1 MIQRN
6 IIIFE
11 FNSLYQI
18 LNEINDYLMFNIMN
32 QNQKNIEQANLN
44 SAIILTKFQYKDF
57 LLKNK
62 KIDQDKII
70 FFLNESEKLKD
81 LNNNQIIYY
90 PFNIY
95 DLFEKINISFIK
107 KKYSD
112 QSNIIISDYILDL
125 NSRIISKNNISLKL
139 TEKEIEI
146 IIFLKNN
153 FKPQK
158 VSVLQNKVWGYSLEM
173 ETHTVETHIYRLRK
187 KITETF
193 KDNNFIISNEN
204 GYLIK

>member
-32 QNQKNIEQANLN
+32 QNQENIEEANLN
-44 SAIILTKFQYKDF
+44 NAIILAKFQSKDF

-62 KIDQDKII
+62 KMDQSKVI
-70 FFLNESEKLKD
+70 FFLDENEKLKD
-81 LNNNQIIYY
+81 LNNNQTIYC

-95 DLFEKINISFIK
+95 DLLEKINISLIK

-112 QSNIIISDYILDL
+112 QSNIIISDYTLDL
-125 NSRIISKNNISLKL
+125 NSRVISKNNISLKL

>member
-44 SAIILTKFQYKDF
+44 NSIILTRFQYKDF
-57 LLKNK
+57 LLKKK
-62 KIDQDKII
+62 KIDQGKII
-70 FFLNESEKLKD
+70 FFLKESEKLKD
-81 LNNNQIIYY
+81 LNNNQTIYC

-95 DLFEKINISFIK
+95 DLLEKINISLIK

-125 NSRIISKNNISLKL
+125 NSRVISKNNITLKL

-153 FKPQK
+153 SKPQK

-193 KDNNFIISNEN
+193 KDNNFIISNES

>member
-44 SAIILTKFQYKDF
+44 NSIILTRFQYKDF
-57 LLKNK
+57 LLKKK
-62 KIDQDKII
+62 KIDQGKII
-70 FFLNESEKLKD
+70 FFLKESEKLKD
-81 LNNNQIIYY
+81 LNNNQTIYC

-95 DLFEKINISFIK
+95 DLLEKINISLIK

-125 NSRIISKNNISLKL
+125 NSRVISKNNISLKL

-158 VSVLQNKVWGYSLEM
+158 VIVLQNKVWGYSLEM

-193 KDNNFIISNEN
+193 EDNNFIISNEN
-204 GYLIK
+204 GYFIK

>member
-1 MIQRN
+1 MVKNN

-18 LNEINDYLMFNIMN
+18 LNEINDYLMFNIIN
-32 QNQKNIEQANLN
+32 QNQQSLDQNSLN
-44 SAIILTKFQYKDF
+44 NEIILTKFQYKDF

-70 FFLNESEKLKD
+70 FFLNENEKLKD
-81 LNNNQIIYY
+81 LNNNQTIYC

-95 DLFEKINISFIK
+95 DLFEKINISLIK

>member
-32 QNQKNIEQANLN
+32 QNQENIEQADLN
-44 SAIILTKFQYKDF
+44 NSIILTKFQYKDF

-62 KIDQDKII
+62 KIEQGKII
-70 FFLNESEKLKD
+70 FFLSESEKLKD
-81 LNNNQIIYY
+81 LNNNQVIYY

-95 DLFEKINISFIK
+95 DLLEKINISLIK

-125 NSRIISKNNISLKL
+125 NSRVISKNNITLKL

>member
-32 QNQKNIEQANLN
+32 QNQKNIEQVNLN
-44 SAIILTKFQYKDF
+44 NSIVLTKLKYKEF

-62 KIDQDKII
+62 KIDQNKII
-70 FFLNESEKLKD
+70 FLLDENEKLKD
-81 LNNNQIIYY
+81 LNNNQTIYC

-95 DLFEKINISFIK
+95 DLFEKINISLIK

-125 NSRIISKNNISLKL
+125 NSRVISKNNISLKL

-158 VSVLQNKVWGYSLEM
+158 DSVLQNKVWGYSLEM

>member
-32 QNQKNIEQANLN
+32 QNQENIEQADLN
-44 SAIILTKFQYKDF
+44 NSIILTKFQYKDF

-62 KIDQDKII
+62 KIEQGKII
-70 FFLNESEKLKD
+70 FFLSESEKLKD
-81 LNNNQIIYY
+81 LNNNQVIYY

-95 DLFEKINISFIK
+95 DLLEKINISLIK

-125 NSRIISKNNISLKL
+125 NSRVISKNQISLKL

-187 KITETF
+187 KITEKF
-193 KDNNFIISNEN
+193 KDNNFIISNEK

>member
-18 LNEINDYLMFNIMN
+18 LSEINDYLMFNIMN

-44 SAIILTKFQYKDF
+44 NSIILTKFQYKDF

-62 KIDQDKII
+62 KIDQGKII
-70 FFLNESEKLKD
+70 FFLKESEKLKD
-81 LNNNQIIYY
+81 LNNNQTIYC

-95 DLFEKINISFIK
+95 DLLEKINISLIK

-125 NSRIISKNNISLKL
+125 NSRVISKNNISLKL

>member
-18 LNEINDYLMFNIMN
+18 LSEINDYLMFNIMN
-32 QNQKNIEQANLN
+32 QNQKNIEQVNLN
-44 SAIILTKFQYKDF
+44 NSIVLTKLKYKEF

-62 KIDQDKII
+62 KIDQNKII
-70 FFLNESEKLKD
+70 FLLDENEKLKD
-81 LNNNQIIYY
+81 LNNNQTIYC

-95 DLFEKINISFIK
+95 DLLEKINISLIK

-125 NSRIISKNNISLKL
+125 NSRVISKNNITLKL

-193 KDNNFIISNEN
+193 KDNNFIISNES

>member
-44 SAIILTKFQYKDF
+44 NSIILTRFQYKDF
-57 LLKNK
+57 LLKKK
-62 KIDQDKII
+62 KIDQGKII
-70 FFLNESEKLKD
+70 FFLKESEKLKD
-81 LNNNQIIYY
+81 LNNNQTIYC

-95 DLFEKINISFIK
+95 DLLEKINISLIK

-125 NSRIISKNNISLKL
+125 NSRVISKNNISLKL

-173 ETHTVETHIYRLRK
+173 ETHTIETHIYRLRK
-187 KITETF
+187 KNTETF
-193 KDNNFIISNEN
+193 KDNNFIISNES

>member
-6 IIIFE
+6 IVIFE

-32 QNQKNIEQANLN
+32 QNQENIEQADLN
-44 SAIILTKFQYKDF
+44 NSIILTKFQYKDF

-62 KIDQDKII
+62 KIEQGKII
-70 FFLNESEKLKD
+70 FFLSESEKLKD
-81 LNNNQIIYY
+81 LNNNQVIYY

-95 DLFEKINISFIK
+95 DLLEKINISLIK

-125 NSRIISKNNISLKL
+125 NSRVISKNQISLKL

-187 KITETF
+187 KITEKF
-193 KDNNFIISNEN
+193 KDNNFIISNEK

>member
-18 LNEINDYLMFNIMN
+18 LNEINDYLMFNIIN
-32 QNQKNIEQANLN
+32 QSQQNLDQN
-44 SAIILTKFQYKDF
+44 SLNNEIILTKFQYKDF
-57 LLKNK
+57 LLKKK
-62 KIDQDKII
+62 KIDKDKII
-70 FFLNESEKLKD
+70 FFLNENEKLKD
-81 LNNNQIIYY
+81 LNNNQTIYC

-95 DLFEKINISFIK
+95 DLFEKINISLIK

-125 NSRIISKNNISLKL
+125 NSRVISRNNISLKL

>member
-44 SAIILTKFQYKDF
+44 NSIILTKFQYKDF

-62 KIDQDKII
+62 KIDQGKII
-70 FFLNESEKLKD
+70 FFLKESEKLKD
-81 LNNNQIIYY
+81 LNNNQTIYC

-95 DLFEKINISFIK
+95 DLLEKINISLIK

-125 NSRIISKNNISLKL
+125 NSRVISKNNISLKL

-193 KDNNFIISNEN
+193 EDNNFIISNEN

>member
-32 QNQKNIEQANLN
+32 QNQKNIEQVNLN
-44 SAIILTKFQYKDF
+44 NSIVLTKLKYKEF

-62 KIDQDKII
+62 KIDQNKII
-70 FFLNESEKLKD
+70 FLLDENEKLKD
-81 LNNNQIIYY
+81 LNNNQTIYC

-95 DLFEKINISFIK
+95 DLFEKINISLIK

-112 QSNIIISDYILDL
+112 QSNIIISDYILNL
-125 NSRIISKNNISLKL
+125 NSRVISKNENELKL
-139 TEKEIEI
+139 TEREIEI
-146 IIFLKNN
+146 ILFLNDKK
-153 FKPQK
+153 KPQNINI
-158 VSVLQNKVWGYSLEM
+158 LQKEVWSYATDL

-187 KITETF
+187 KISDKF
-193 KDNNFIISNEN
+193 KDGDFILSSKE
-204 GYLIK
+204 GYLI

>member
-44 SAIILTKFQYKDF
+44 NSIILTKFQYKDF

-62 KIDQDKII
+62 KIDQGKII
-70 FFLNESEKLKD
+70 FFLKESEKFKD
-81 LNNNQIIYY
+81 LNNNQKIYC

-95 DLFEKINISFIK
+95 DLFEKINISLIK

-125 NSRIISKNNISLKL
+125 NSRVISRNNISLKL

-193 KDNNFIISNEN
+193 EDNNFIISNEN

>member
-44 SAIILTKFQYKDF
+44 NSIILTKFQYKDF

-62 KIDQDKII
+62 KIDQGKII
-70 FFLNESEKLKD
+70 FFLKESEKLKD
-81 LNNNQIIYY
+81 LNNNQTIYC

-95 DLFEKINISFIK
+95 DLLEKINISLIK

-125 NSRIISKNNISLKL
+125 NSRVISKNNISLKL

>member
-1 MIQRN
+1 MVKNN

-18 LNEINDYLMFNIMN
+18 LNEINDYLMFNIIN
-32 QNQKNIEQANLN
+32 QNQQSLDQNSLN
-44 SAIILTKFQYKDF
+44 NEIILTKFQYKDF

-70 FFLNESEKLKD
+70 FFLNENEKLKD
-81 LNNNQIIYY
+81 LNNNQTIYC

-95 DLFEKINISFIK
+95 DLFEKINISLIK

-193 KDNNFIISNEN
+193 KDNNFIISNES

>member
-32 QNQKNIEQANLN
+32 QNQKNIEQVNLN
-44 SAIILTKFQYKDF
+44 NSIVLTKLKYKEF

-62 KIDQDKII
+62 KIDQNKII
-70 FFLNESEKLKD
+70 FLLDENEKLKD
-81 LNNNQIIYY
+81 LNNNQTIYC

-95 DLFEKINISFIK
+95 DLFEKINISLIK

-125 NSRIISKNNISLKL
+125 NSRVISRNNISLKL

-146 IIFLKNN
+146 IIFLKKSENPASID
-153 FKPQK
+153 K
-158 VSVLQNKVWGYSLEM
+158 LQTEVWGHISKL

-187 KITETF
+187 KINDKF
-193 KDNNFIISNEN
+193 NDNDFIKSVKS
-204 GYLIK
+204 GYNIK

>member
-6 IIIFE
+6 IVIFD

-32 QNQKNIEQANLN
+32 QNQENIEQADLN
-44 SAIILTKFQYKDF
+44 NSIILTKFQYKDF

-62 KIDQDKII
+62 KMDQSKVI
-70 FFLNESEKLKD
+70 FFLDENEKLKD
-81 LNNNQIIYY
+81 LNNNQVIYY

-95 DLFEKINISFIK
+95 DLLEKINISLIK

-125 NSRIISKNNISLKL
+125 NSRVISKNNITLKL

-193 KDNNFIISNEN
+193 KDNNFIISN
-204 GYLIK
+204 

>member
-44 SAIILTKFQYKDF
+44 NSIILTRFQYKDF
-57 LLKNK
+57 LLKKK
-62 KIDQDKII
+62 KIDQGKII
-70 FFLNESEKLKD
+70 FFLKESEKLKD
-81 LNNNQIIYY
+81 LNNNQTIYC

-95 DLFEKINISFIK
+95 DLLEKINISLIK

-125 NSRIISKNNISLKL
+125 NSRVISKNNISLKL

-158 VSVLQNKVWGYSLEM
+158 VIVLQNKVWGYSLEM

-193 KDNNFIISNEN
+193 EDNNFIISNEN

>member
-32 QNQKNIEQANLN
+32 QNQKNIEQVNLN
-44 SAIILTKFQYKDF
+44 NSIVLTKLKYKEF

-62 KIDQDKII
+62 KIDQNKII
-70 FFLNESEKLKD
+70 FLLDENEKLKD
-81 LNNNQIIYY
+81 LNNNQVIYY

-95 DLFEKINISFIK
+95 DLLEKINISLIK

-125 NSRIISKNNISLKL
+125 NSRVISRNNISLKL

>member
-6 IIIFE
+6 IVIFE

-32 QNQKNIEQANLN
+32 QNQENIEEANLN
-44 SAIILTKFQYKDF
+44 NAIILAKFQSKDF

-62 KIDQDKII
+62 KMDQSKVI
-70 FFLNESEKLKD
+70 FFLDENEKLKD
-81 LNNNQIIYY
+81 LNNNQTIYC

-95 DLFEKINISFIK
+95 DLLEKINISLIK

-112 QSNIIISDYILDL
+112 QSNIIISDYILNL
-125 NSRIISKNNISLKL
+125 NSRVISKNNISLKL

>member
-32 QNQKNIEQANLN
+32 QNQENIEEANLN
-44 SAIILTKFQYKDF
+44 NAIILAKFQSKDF

-62 KIDQDKII
+62 KMDQSKVI
-70 FFLNESEKLKD
+70 FFLDENEKLKD
-81 LNNNQIIYY
+81 LNNNQTIYC

-95 DLFEKINISFIK
+95 DLLEKINISLIK

-112 QSNIIISDYILDL
+112 QSNIIISDYILNL
-125 NSRIISKNNISLKL
+125 NSRVISKNNISLKL

-153 FKPQK
+153 SKPQK

-193 KDNNFIISNEN
+193 KDNNFIISNES

>member
-18 LNEINDYLMFNIMN
+18 LNEINDYLMFNIMS

-44 SAIILTKFQYKDF
+44 NSIILTKFQYKDF

-62 KIDQDKII
+62 KIDQGKII
-70 FFLNESEKLKD
+70 FFLKESEKLKD
-81 LNNNQIIYY
+81 LNNNQTIYC

-95 DLFEKINISFIK
+95 DLLEKINISLIK

-125 NSRIISKNNISLKL
+125 NSRIISRNNISLKL

>member
-6 IIIFE
+6 IIIYE

-32 QNQKNIEQANLN
+32 QNQENIEEANLN
-44 SAIILTKFQYKDF
+44 NAIILAKFQSKDF

-62 KIDQDKII
+62 KMDQSKVI
-70 FFLNESEKLKD
+70 FFLDENEKLKD
-81 LNNNQIIYY
+81 LNNNQTIYC

-95 DLFEKINISFIK
+95 DLLEKINISLIK

-112 QSNIIISDYILDL
+112 QSNIIISDYILNL
-125 NSRIISKNNISLKL
+125 NSRVISKNNISLKL

-153 FKPQK
+153 SKPQK

-193 KDNNFIISNEN
+193 KDNNFIISNES

>member
-44 SAIILTKFQYKDF
+44 NSIILTKFQYKDF

-62 KIDQDKII
+62 KIDQGKII
-70 FFLNESEKLKD
+70 FFLKESEKFKD
-81 LNNNQIIYY
+81 LNNNQTIHC

-95 DLFEKINISFIK
+95 DLFEKINISLIK

-125 NSRIISKNNISLKL
+125 NSRIISRNNISLKL